1 MNSRSKG
8 IITSLFFAQTMR
20 SIVVAS
26 VCGLVLTFS
35 TAFSMA
41 DDYRWIESPPPEGDR
56 QLMPVDPKICKCYEK
71 NLRYFARRNTP
82 MSCERPIA
90 PCLKNRIKKV
100 EWEDL
105 DPDQYP
111 DLFRSIALQ
120 SFLRDTPEFIIERDL
135 KGIRARI
142 SNNVWVFRRAK
153 LSLVGRIRVY
163 ENSAPEPYWIVQYGP
178 NDISP
183 NNPFAPWRCEPT
195 RGGGGGVESKL
206 KLYIVSEARH
216 ELTGQLFS
224 RRTSTMGQH
233 LRIIDNRL
241 FVENIHPDAWID
253 LNEVDTA
260 IAWGGTICSFEFN
273 KSR

>member
-1 MNSRSKG
+1 MNRRIKDMVMSVFLTKS
-8 IITSLFFAQTMR
+8 AR
-20 SIVVAS
+20 SIVVAG
-26 VCGLVLTFS
+26 VCGLVLIFS

-41 DDYRWIESPPPEGDR
+41 DDYRWIESLDPEGD
-56 QLMPVDPKICKCYEK
+56 QQYIPVDPKICKCYEK

-111 DLFRSIALQ
+111 DLFRAIGTFHRYLPGT
-120 SFLRDTPEFIIERDL
+120 REDVIERIL
-135 KGIRARI
+135 KSIRAGIANKVR
-142 SNNVWVFRRAK
+142 VFRRAK
-153 LSLVGRIRVY
+153 LSRVGRIQSQAY
-163 ENSAPEPYWIVQYGP
+163 SADPEPYWIVQYGP
-178 NDISP
+178 NDISQ

-195 RGGGGGVESKL
+195 RGGGRNSHLE
-206 KLYIVSEARH
+206 LYIVSEGRH
-216 ELTGQLFS
+216 ELTKQLFS
-224 RRTSTMGQH
+224 RRGSTKGQH

-241 FVENIHPDAWID
+241 FVENIHQDARIE

-260 IAWGGTICSFEFN
+260 IASGGTICIFEFN

>member
-1 MNSRSKG
+1 MVM
-8 IITSLFFAQTMR
+8 SLFLTKSAR
-20 SIVVAS
+20 SIVLAGVCALLLIFS
-26 VCGLVLTFS
+26 V
-35 TAFSMA
+35 AFSMA
-41 DDYRWIESPPPEGDR
+41 DDYRWIESDNPEGD
-56 QLMPVDPKICKCYEK
+56 QQEMPVDPKICRCYEK
-71 NLRYFARRNTP
+71 NLRYFARRNTA

-111 DLFRSIALQ
+111 RLFRALTMHYRYLTGKSEDDIQ
-120 SFLRDTPEFIIERDL
+120 RALKYARDDVAN
-135 KGIRARI
+135 KIR
-142 SNNVWVFRRAK
+142 VFRRAR
-153 LSLVGRIRVY
+153 LSLVGRIQSQAY
-163 ENSAPEPYWIVQYGP
+163 SAPPEAYWIVQYGP

-183 NNPFAPWRCEPT
+183 DNPRKAWRCKPR
-195 RGGGGGVESKL
+195 RGGGGGVESRL
-206 KLYIVSEARH
+206 ELYIVSEAKH
-216 ELTGQLFS
+216 EFTKQLFS
-224 RRTSTMGQH
+224 RRISTMGQH

-260 IAWGGTICSFEFN
+260 LAWGATICSFEFH